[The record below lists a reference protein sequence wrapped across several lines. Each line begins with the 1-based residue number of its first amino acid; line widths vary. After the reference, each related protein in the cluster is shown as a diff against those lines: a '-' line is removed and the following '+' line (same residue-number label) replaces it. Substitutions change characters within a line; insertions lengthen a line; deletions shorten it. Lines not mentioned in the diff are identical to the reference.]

1 MTAPRRYK
9 PNPDARIY
17 AVEWTGNLD
26 DLPRDW
32 RDRGM
37 FDLDDDGTLTV
48 RTNQGVATCYVGW
61 LIIFGTAAEF
71 YPVPPAI
78 FHGRWVADE

>member
-1 MTAPRRYK
+1 MTAKRYK

-17 AVEWTGNLD
+17 AVEWTG
-26 DLPRDW
+26 DLESLPLDW
-32 RDRGM
+32 RKRDM
-37 FDLDDDGTLTV
+37 FDVDEDGTLIV
-48 RTNQGVATCYVGW
+48 HTNQGLASCWRGW
-61 LIIFGTAAEF
+61 FIIFGTAAEF